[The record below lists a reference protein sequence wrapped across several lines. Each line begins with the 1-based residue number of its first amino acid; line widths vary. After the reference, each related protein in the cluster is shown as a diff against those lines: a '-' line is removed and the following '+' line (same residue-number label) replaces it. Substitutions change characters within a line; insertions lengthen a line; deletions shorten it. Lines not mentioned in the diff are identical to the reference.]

1 MHKSDKAVDDSS
13 CTFTSALF
21 LNKKFTF
28 LLIDSEEIFLK
39 MFVIKFSQNLMFQYA
54 KILLILKFKSMQK
67 FCCKSNKNP
76 HYVKLLLYWYLHF
89 RTKSKYVI
97 AAQEDHF
104 GVYVAA
110 CSIVRFTKNNLG
122 RRYFQWCDGC
132 DTQIRPICESHVCVC
147 VYWMFSHCFFSQT
160 QASTVTKQMCPTTP
174 TVRGAATITSQGGKL
189 CLRRPAATPTC
200 PSIGSGPK
208 AGPGLPSKWRPWLGH
223 RHLRWIRHHRSNES
237 RQG

>member
-1 MHKSDKAVDDSS
+1 
-13 CTFTSALF
+13 
-21 LNKKFTF
+21 
-28 LLIDSEEIFLK
+28 
-39 MFVIKFSQNLMFQYA
+39 
-54 KILLILKFKSMQK
+54 MQK

-147 VYWMFSHCFFSQT
+147 VCLLNVFTLFLLADAGVDGDEADVSDNTDSQRSSHHHKSRRKTVSTSTRSDTDVSLDRLRTQGGAGSAVKVTAMTRSQT
-160 QASTVTKQMCPTTP
+160 SPVDSSPSVKRKSTRLVYL
-174 TVRGAATITSQGGKL
+174 AI
-189 CLRRPAATPTC
+189 
-200 PSIGSGPK
+200 
-208 AGPGLPSKWRPWLGH
+208 
-223 RHLRWIRHHRSNES
+223 RSNPFHFLTYHI
-237 RQG
+237 RM